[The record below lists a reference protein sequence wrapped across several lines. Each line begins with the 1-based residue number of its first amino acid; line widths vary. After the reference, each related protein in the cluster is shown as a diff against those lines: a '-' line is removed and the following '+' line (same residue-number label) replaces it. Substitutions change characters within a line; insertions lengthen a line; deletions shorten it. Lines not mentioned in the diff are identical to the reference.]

1 MKQTHQTK
9 LIQKKNNLVRVF
21 CFEKIK
27 LPMIDLYIDK
37 TYRRFGYVK
46 FIIKYISTVFKK
58 AQFEGEK
65 AYSTRQNK

>member
-1 MKQTHQTK
+1 
-9 LIQKKNNLVRVF
+9 
-21 CFEKIK
+21 
-27 LPMIDLYIDK
+27 MIDLYIDK

-46 FIIKYISTVFKK
+46 FVIKYLSTVFKK